1 MLLLDMMKTVKG
13 SNMTNVNIPAWA
25 GSADTMARRVK
36 PIIHLIV
43 LNKSVTPSDISDLV
57 RPAGSTK
64 DYSAKYIT
72 FLRLL
77 GFDFTVQKDGRKIVS
92 YVCIT
97 EPANAAAIRAIGPKV
112 TKAKSPKAPKAP
124 KIVAPKA
131 KVVKPVATAPA
142 QKSVAAIKAANLAK
156 LKAVAAAMK
165 PKAKSKSKKVREFD
179 DVTEQFG
186 TTGEVGTSFNV
197 DRDWDSVEGLD
208 LSKLL

>member
-1 MLLLDMMKTVKG
+1 
-13 SNMTNVNIPAWA
+13 MTNVNIPAWA

-36 PIIHLIV
+36 PIIHLIA

-77 GFDFTVQKDGRKIVS
+77 GFDFTVQKNGRKIVS

-97 EPANAAAIRAIGPKV
+97 EPSNVADIRAIGPKA
-112 TKAKSPKAPKAP
+112 TKAKAAKAP

-131 KVVKPVATAPA
+131 AKIVKPVASAPTK
-142 QKSVAAIKAANLAK
+142 KSVADKAAIKAKNLAT
-156 LKAVAAAMK
+156 LKAVAAKKKSA
-165 PKAKSKSKKVREFD
+165 PKKKVREFD

-186 TTGEVGTSFNV
+186 TSGEVGTSFNV
-197 DRDWDSVEGLD
+197 DRDWDSVDGLD

>member
-1 MLLLDMMKTVKG
+1 
-13 SNMTNVNIPAWA
+13 MTNVNIPAWA

-36 PIIHLIV
+36 PIIHLIA

-77 GFDFTVQKDGRKIVS
+77 GFDFTVQKQGRKIVS
-92 YVCIT
+92 YVCIV
-97 EPANAAAIRAIGPKV
+97 EPANVADIRAIGPKA
-112 TKAKSPKAPKAP
+112 TKAKAAKAPKAP
-124 KIVAPKA
+124 KAAKAPKVAAPKA
-131 KVVKPVATAPA
+131 SKVAAPKAAKVAAPA
-142 QKSVAAIKAANLAK
+142 PAKKSVADIKAANLAK
-156 LKAVAAAMK
+156 LKSVAAAMK

-186 TTGEVGTSFNV
+186 TSGEVGTSFNV

>member
-1 MLLLDMMKTVKG
+1 MMKGV

-36 PIIHLIV
+36 PIIHLIA
-43 LNKSVTPSDISDLV
+43 LNKSVTPSDIDDLV
-57 RPAGSTK
+57 RPAGSSK
-64 DYSAKYIT
+64 NYSAKYIT

-92 YVCIT
+92 YTCTV
-97 EPANAAAIRAIGPKV
+97 EPANAANIRNVGAKV
-112 TKAKSPKAPKAP
+112 TKAKTPKA
-124 KIVAPKA
+124 A
-131 KVVKPVATAPA
+131 KVPAPIKTVEKAIKSANKAVAAKSA
-142 QKSVAAIKAANLAK
+142 KSVADIKAANLAK
-156 LKAVAAAMK
+156 LKEVGANRAKAAK
-165 PKAKSKSKKVREFD
+165 RVREFD

-186 TTGEVGTSFNV
+186 TSGEVATSFNV